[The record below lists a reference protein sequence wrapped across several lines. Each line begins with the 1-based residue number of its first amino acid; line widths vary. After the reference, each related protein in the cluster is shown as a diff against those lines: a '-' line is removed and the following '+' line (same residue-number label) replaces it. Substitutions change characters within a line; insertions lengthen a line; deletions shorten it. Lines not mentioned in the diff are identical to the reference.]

1 MDSAV
6 AAGDLSKFRSELD
19 RFAASAYLFGS
30 VQPTQMRWNLL
41 HLACWYD
48 QPEVLRALLSSLS
61 AEESG
66 ELQAAKDV
74 VRDT

>member
-6 AAGDLSKFRSELD
+6 AAGDLPKFRSELD
-19 RFAASAYLFGS
+19 RFAASAYLFGA
-30 VQPTQMRWNLL
+30 VPPTQMRWNLL

-74 VRDT
+74 VWDT